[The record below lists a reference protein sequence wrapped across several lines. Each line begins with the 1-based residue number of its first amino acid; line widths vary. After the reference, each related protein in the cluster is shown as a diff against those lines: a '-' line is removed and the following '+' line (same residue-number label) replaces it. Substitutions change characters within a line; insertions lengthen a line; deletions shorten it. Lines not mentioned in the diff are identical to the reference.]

1 MQNIPYLWKKKGLK
15 IFTAQ
20 LLKLVLKYMYIYDRN
35 HIPRNE
41 PPSQYRKSTMFHM
54 WNLGFSDSLG
64 ERIPLNA
71 RNIGASTLDP
81 SSVKLLLGQISYIIE
96 RHTLRSCNS
105 YKFMVQLHNVI
116 QLYLFIKFQYFES
129 NWDLMYW
136 MPCLLIIINDDRHDI
151 FTDFKQNC
159 IDHISIFNT
168 SVYFTRD
175 GNMHFLRESM
185 KEKVGFRHLVN
196 CFDVYI

>member
-1 MQNIPYLWKKKGLK
+1 MMQNVPYLWKKGLK
-15 IFTAQ
+15 IAQ
-20 LLKLVLKYMYIYDRN
+20 LLKLVLKYMYIYMYDWN

-96 RHTLRSCNS
+96 RHTPRSCNS
-105 YKFMVQLHNVI
+105 YKFMIQLHNVI
-116 QLYLFIKFQYFES
+116 QLYLIHRVSLLWVKLGS
-129 NWDLMYW
+129 NVLNALPTYYHQRWWSTLYIYW
-136 MPCLLIIINDDRHDI
+136 L
-151 FTDFKQNC
+151 
-159 IDHISIFNT
+159 
-168 SVYFTRD
+168 
-175 GNMHFLRESM
+175 
-185 KEKVGFRHLVN
+185 
-196 CFDVYI
+196 